1 MHHRIVLALAAAVA
15 GFAAPQSESPGR
27 LTAATPL
34 LAARASHSATVLP
47 DGRVLIVGGF
57 GGSGTEGAPFRTSE
71 LYDPVTGAVTAGP
84 ELAIGRSGH
93 TATRLASGQVLIAG
107 GWTGPNGQS
116 NTAEL
121 YDPAGHRFIR
131 LANLAAPRAG
141 STATLLA
148 DGRVLLVGG
157 DGEADE
163 PLATAEIY
171 DPATRTFHPT
181 GSMAVPRRAHTST
194 LLSDGNVLVA
204 GGSMGRYPSAVIHQ
218 EAELFDPRTGRFRPT
233 GALAVGRHKHAAV
246 ALQDGRVLVVG
257 GSDQRDWRGQ
267 LTSAEVYDP
276 ATARFAPVGS
286 MNFAR
291 FKFSGAA
298 VVLLPSHRVLIAGGA
313 NTAEVF
319 DPDTGRFFNVAGAF
333 DAAYY
338 YSAAVALNDG
348 RVFISGGYH
357 DSRGGLPSAAATYL
371 FRPLSRP

>member
-1 MHHRIVLALAAAVA
+1 MHHRTFLALGAAVA
-15 GFAAPQSESPGR
+15 LLMVPRTESPGR
-27 LTAATPL
+27 ITATTPL
-34 LAARASHSATVLP
+34 LTARASHSATVLP

-57 GGSGTEGAPFRTSE
+57 GGSGTESAPFRTSE
-71 LYDPVTGAVTAGP
+71 LYDPATATVTAGP
-84 ELAIGRSGH
+84 ELSIGRSGH
-93 TATRLASGQVLIAG
+93 TATRLGSGQVLIAG
-107 GWTGPNGQS
+107 GWTGPTGQS

-141 STATLLA
+141 ATATLLA

-171 DPATRTFHPT
+171 DPATRTFHAT
-181 GSMAVPRRAHTST
+181 GSMAVPRRAHTAT
-194 LLSDGNVLVA
+194 LLPDGDVLVA

-218 EAELFDPRTGRFRPT
+218 AAELFDPRTGRFRPT

-246 ALQDGRVLVVG
+246 ALPDGRVLVVG

-276 ATARFAPVGS
+276 ATARFAPVGPL
-286 MNFAR
+286 NLAR
-291 FKFSGAA
+291 FKFPGAA

-319 DPDTGRFFNVAGAF
+319 DPDTGRFFNVAGGF

-338 YSAAVALNDG
+338 YSAAVALTDG

-357 DSRGGLPSAAATYL
+357 DSRGGLPSTAATYL
-371 FRPLSRP
+371 FRPMSPP